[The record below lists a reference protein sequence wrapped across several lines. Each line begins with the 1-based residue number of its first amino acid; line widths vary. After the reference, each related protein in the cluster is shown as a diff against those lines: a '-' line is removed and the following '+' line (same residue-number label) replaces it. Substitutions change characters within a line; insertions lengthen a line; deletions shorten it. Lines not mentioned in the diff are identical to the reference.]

1 MNKKRTNYF
10 VIILNTIAIISL
22 YIFYFSKDFLNKSI
36 ISGPEGIESIYNS
49 AISEFL
55 VGKTTLIVVFVCGLI
70 GILNIICGIQNRKN
84 KKIFFWQSIFGIY
97 EIFIAI
103 LSSIDPI
110 ITDLKIAI
118 IIACAVIP
126 IVLAL
131 INIILIK
138 KNKPK
143 IIQVISYFI
152 VIIMSF
158 IVILNSE
165 LLFWHIIC
173 LIMQFIYIHY
183 QEQNIQESKTRKIV
197 NIILYYIIQAIVV
210 ICFFAIIIVAIIIN
224 IVNYNSMNSQV
235 KGILDDIG
243 NLTEITNEEPYMV
256 VENNSKFGF
265 INEYGEEK
273 ISCEYDGVSY
283 FHSID
288 FNKQKYYL
296 ALAKKG
302 NEYYII
308 SKGNEQ
314 FNISNNEYF
323 RNISNYV
330 EQEMIA
336 EFSDQNIQVLT
347 ELAYSF
353 ALQIFIAENAYNK
366 NIQLVPEKT
375 LNLEKNLQRDYSG
388 FYDDD
393 NLCYK
398 AENYTMVIEP
408 VKNDN
413 TTYDLYDDY
422 FVEANPTY
430 NVTIKKNTGEESSSI
445 ECLPGFNSYSNTI
458 ETLNDGSIVFENPD
472 EEIYGWYDNNGD
484 KVFLPS
490 GYEIE
495 NIIDNIIIISRYNEE
510 SMMTEY
516 YFVEQ
521 SGQVLLKSYD
531 VLVILENTYVLKNEN
546 NKMLV
551 YSTDLN
557 KISNEYDVIA
567 FMS

>member
-10 VIILNTIAIISL
+10 VTILNTIAIISL
-22 YIFYFSKDFLNKSI
+22 YILYFTKDFLNKNI
-36 ISGPEGIESIYNS
+36 ISGPEGIKSIYGSIIIDVIMGN
-49 AISEFL
+49 I
-55 VGKTTLIVVFVCGLI
+55 VLILILICSLI
-70 GILNIICGIQNRKN
+70 GVLNIICAIQNRKN
-84 KKIFFWQSIFGIY
+84 KKIFFWQLIFGIY
-97 EIFIAI
+97 EIFMAI
-103 LSSIDPI
+103 LFSIDPI
-110 ITDLKIAI
+110 ITDLKLNI
-118 IIACAVIP
+118 IIGYAVIP

-143 IIQVISYFI
+143 PIQIISYI
-152 VIIMSF
+152 LAIIIS
-158 IVILNSE
+158 ILVILDSE
-165 LLFWHIIC
+165 IIYWDIIC
-173 LIMQFIYIHY
+173 IIMQFIYIHF
-183 QEQNIQESKTRKIV
+183 QEKNIQESKTRKIV
-197 NIILYYIIQAIVV
+197 NIILYYILQAIVV
-210 ICFFAIIIVAIIIN
+210 ISFMAIIIVTIIIS
-224 IVNYNSMNSQV
+224 IVNYNKINSQV
-235 KGILDDIG
+235 IEILNNMG

-336 EFSDQNIQVLT
+336 KYSDQDLQLVT
-347 ELAYSF
+347 ELSYSF
-353 ALQIFIAENAYNK
+353 ALQILIKQKANVV
-366 NIQLVPEKT
+366 IQSMPEKILT
-375 LNLEKNLQRDYSG
+375 YEKNLQRDNSG
-388 FYDDD
+388 FYNDD
-393 NLCYK
+393 NLYYK
-398 AENYTMVIEP
+398 AENYTMIIES
-408 VKNDN
+408 VKKDN
-413 TTYDLYDDY
+413 PIYTLNDDY
-422 FVEANPTY
+422 FIETNPTY
-430 NVTIKKNTGEESSSI
+430 NITIKKNNGEESSSI
-445 ECLPGFNSYSNTI
+445 ECLPGFNKYSNNI
-458 ETLNDGSIVFENPD
+458 ETLNDGSIVFKNPD

-484 KVFLPS
+484 MNYLPT

-510 SMMTEY
+510 SMITEY
-516 YFVEQ
+516 YFIDQ
-521 SGQVLLKSYD
+521 SGQILLKSYD
-531 VLVILENTYVLKNEN
+531 VLVILENTYVVQNEN
-546 NKMLV
+546 NKMIL
-551 YSTDLN
+551 YGTDLN
-557 KISNEYDVIA
+557 KISNEYDLIA

>member
-1 MNKKRTNYF
+1 MNKKRTNFF
-10 VIILNTIAIISL
+10 VAILNTIAIISL
-22 YIFYFSKDFLNKSI
+22 YILYFTKDFLNKNI
-36 ISGPEGIESIYNS
+36 ISGPEGIKSIYGSIIIDVIMGN
-49 AISEFL
+49 I
-55 VGKTTLIVVFVCGLI
+55 VLILILICSLI
-70 GILNIICGIQNRKN
+70 GVLNIICAIQNRKN
-84 KKIFFWQSIFGIY
+84 KKISFWQLIFGIY
-97 EIFIAI
+97 EIFMAI
-103 LSSIDPI
+103 LFSIDPI
-110 ITDLKIAI
+110 ITDLKLNI
-118 IIACAVIP
+118 IIGYAVIP

-143 IIQVISYFI
+143 PIQIISYI
-152 VIIMSF
+152 LAIIIS
-158 IVILNSE
+158 ILVILNSE
-165 LLFWHIIC
+165 IIYWDIIC
-173 LIMQFIYIHY
+173 IIMQFIYIHF
-183 QEQNIQESKTRKIV
+183 QEKNIQESKTRKIV
-197 NIILYYIIQAIVV
+197 NIILYYILQAIVV
-210 ICFFAIIIVAIIIN
+210 ISFMAIIIVTIIIS
-224 IVNYNSMNSQV
+224 IVNYNKINSQV
-235 KGILDDIG
+235 IEILNNIG

-336 EFSDQNIQVLT
+336 KYSDQDLQLVT
-347 ELAYSF
+347 EQSYSF
-353 ALQIFIAENAYNK
+353 ALQILIKQKANVV
-366 NIQLVPEKT
+366 IQSMPEKILT
-375 LNLEKNLQRDYSG
+375 YEKNLQRDNSG
-388 FYDDD
+388 FYNDD
-393 NLCYK
+393 NLYYK
-398 AENYTMVIEP
+398 AENYTMIIES
-408 VKNDN
+408 VKKDN
-413 TTYDLYDDY
+413 PIYTLNDDY
-422 FVEANPTY
+422 FIETNPTY
-430 NVTIKKNTGEESSSI
+430 NITIKKNNGEESSSI
-445 ECLPGFNSYSNTI
+445 ECLPGFNKYSNNI
-458 ETLNDGSIVFENPD
+458 ETLNDGSIVFKNPD

-484 KVFLPS
+484 MNYLPT

-510 SMMTEY
+510 SMITEY
-516 YFVEQ
+516 YFIDQ
-521 SGQVLLKSYD
+521 SGQILLKSYD
-531 VLVILENTYVLKNEN
+531 VLVILENTYVVQNEN
-546 NKMLV
+546 NKMIL
-551 YSTDLN
+551 YGTDLN
-557 KISNEYDVIA
+557 KISNEYDLIA

>member
-1 MNKKRTNYF
+1 MNKKRTNFF
-10 VIILNTIAIISL
+10 VAILNTIAIISL
-22 YIFYFSKDFLNKSI
+22 YILYFTKDFLNKNI
-36 ISGPEGIESIYNS
+36 ISGPEGIKSIYGSIIIDVIMGN
-49 AISEFL
+49 I
-55 VGKTTLIVVFVCGLI
+55 VLILILICSLI
-70 GILNIICGIQNRKN
+70 GVLNIICAIQNRKN
-84 KKIFFWQSIFGIY
+84 KKISFWQLIFGIY
-97 EIFIAI
+97 EIFMAI
-103 LSSIDPI
+103 LFSIDPI
-110 ITDLKIAI
+110 ITDLKLNI
-118 IIACAVIP
+118 IIGYAVIP

-143 IIQVISYFI
+143 PIQIISYI
-152 VIIMSF
+152 LAIIIS
-158 IVILNSE
+158 ILVILDSE
-165 LLFWHIIC
+165 IIYWDIIC
-173 LIMQFIYIHY
+173 IIMQFIYIHF
-183 QEQNIQESKTRKIV
+183 QEKNIQESKTRKIV
-197 NIILYYIIQAIVV
+197 NIILYYILQAIVV
-210 ICFFAIIIVAIIIN
+210 ISFMAIIIVTIIIS
-224 IVNYNSMNSQV
+224 IVNYNKINSQV
-235 KGILDDIG
+235 IEILNNIG

-336 EFSDQNIQVLT
+336 KYSDQDLQLVT
-347 ELAYSF
+347 ELSYSF
-353 ALQIFIAENAYNK
+353 ALQILIKQKANVV
-366 NIQLVPEKT
+366 IQSMPEKILT
-375 LNLEKNLQRDYSG
+375 YEKNLQRDNSG
-388 FYDDD
+388 FYNDD
-393 NLCYK
+393 NLYYK
-398 AENYTMVIEP
+398 AENYTMIIES
-408 VKNDN
+408 VKKDN
-413 TTYDLYDDY
+413 PIYTLNDDY
-422 FVEANPTY
+422 FIETNPTY
-430 NVTIKKNTGEESSSI
+430 NITIKKNNGEESSSI
-445 ECLPGFNSYSNTI
+445 ECLPGFNKYSNNI
-458 ETLNDGSIVFENPD
+458 ETLNDGSIVFKNPD

-484 KVFLPS
+484 MNYLPT

-510 SMMTEY
+510 SMITEY
-516 YFVEQ
+516 YFIDQ
-521 SGQVLLKSYD
+521 SGQILLKSYD
-531 VLVILENTYVLKNEN
+531 VLVILENTYVVQNEN
-546 NKMLV
+546 NKMIL
-551 YSTDLN
+551 YGTDLN
-557 KISNEYDVIA
+557 KISNEYDLIA

>member
-10 VIILNTIAIISL
+10 VTILNTIAIISL
-22 YIFYFSKDFLNKSI
+22 YILYFTKDFLNKNI
-36 ISGPEGIESIYNS
+36 ISGPEGIKSIYGSIIIDVIMGN
-49 AISEFL
+49 I
-55 VGKTTLIVVFVCGLI
+55 VLILILICSLI
-70 GILNIICGIQNRKN
+70 GVLNIICAIQNRKN
-84 KKIFFWQSIFGIY
+84 KKIFFWQLIFGIY

-103 LSSIDPI
+103 LFSIDPI
-110 ITDLKIAI
+110 ITDLKLNI
-118 IIACAVIP
+118 IIGYAVIP

-143 IIQVISYFI
+143 PIQIISYI
-152 VIIMSF
+152 LAIIIS
-158 IVILNSE
+158 ILVILDSE
-165 LLFWHIIC
+165 IIYWDIIC
-173 LIMQFIYIHY
+173 IIMQFIYIHF
-183 QEQNIQESKTRKIV
+183 QEKNIQESKTRKIV
-197 NIILYYIIQAIVV
+197 NIILYYILQAIVV
-210 ICFFAIIIVAIIIN
+210 ISFMAIIIVTIIIS
-224 IVNYNSMNSQV
+224 IVNYNKINSQV
-235 KGILDDIG
+235 IEILNNIG

-336 EFSDQNIQVLT
+336 KYSDQDLQLVT
-347 ELAYSF
+347 ELSYSF
-353 ALQIFIAENAYNK
+353 ALQILIKQKANVV
-366 NIQLVPEKT
+366 IQSMPEKILT
-375 LNLEKNLQRDYSG
+375 YEKNLQRDNSG
-388 FYDDD
+388 FYNDD
-393 NLCYK
+393 NLYYK
-398 AENYTMVIEP
+398 AENYTMIIES

-413 TTYDLYDDY
+413 PIYTLNDDY
-422 FVEANPTY
+422 FIETNPKY
-430 NVTIKKNTGEESSSI
+430 KVRIKKNNGEVSSSI
-445 ECLPGFNSYSNTI
+445 VRLPGFNSYSNTI
-458 ETLNDGSIVFENPD
+458 ETLNDGSIVFKDPD
-472 EEIYGWYDNNGD
+472 EETYGWYNNNGD

-490 GYEIE
+490 EYEIE
-495 NIIDNIIIISRYNEE
+495 NIIDNIIIIYKYNEE
-510 SMMTEY
+510 SMITEY
-516 YFVEQ
+516 YFINQ
-521 SGQVLLKSYD
+521 LGQILLKSYD
-531 VLVILENTYVLKNEN
+531 VLLILENTYVVQNEN
-546 NKMLV
+546 NKMIL
-551 YSTDLN
+551 YGTDLN
-557 KISNEYDVIA
+557 KISNEYDLIA